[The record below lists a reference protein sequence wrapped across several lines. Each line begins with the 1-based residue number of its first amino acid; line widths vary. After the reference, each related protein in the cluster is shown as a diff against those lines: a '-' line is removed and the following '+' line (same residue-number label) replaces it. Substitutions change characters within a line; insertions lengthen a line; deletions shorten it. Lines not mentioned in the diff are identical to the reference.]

1 MAKVSLGGLPK
12 FNNNPYLNKDK
23 EVAESKDMST
33 VPIETK
39 VIVQETDFIVPKID
53 VPKKIKMTNFSYYG
67 KLENINNIKKLA
79 KYYKVSPSTLIDS
92 ILEAYF
98 NNNQVSKD

>member
-23 EVAESKDMST
+23 EVVESKDSST
-33 VPIETK
+33 VPIEPK
-39 VIVQETDFIVPKID
+39 VLVQETDFIVPKID

-67 KLENINNIKKLA
+67 KLENINKIKKLS
-79 KYYKVSPSTLIDS
+79 KHYKVSPSTLIDS